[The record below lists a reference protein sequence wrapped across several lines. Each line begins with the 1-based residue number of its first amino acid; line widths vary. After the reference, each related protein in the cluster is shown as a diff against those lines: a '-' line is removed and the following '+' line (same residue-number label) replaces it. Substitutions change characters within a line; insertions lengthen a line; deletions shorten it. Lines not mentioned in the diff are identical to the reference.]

1 MKKKVCKI
9 LCLVSGGV
17 FLALALIV
25 ISAMRALANAP
36 TIGIIGGA
44 DGPTAMFLTSRLM
57 PYPLIA
63 AVALI
68 ICIITGAIW
77 FAESKKA

>member
-44 DGPTAMFLTSRLM
+44 DGPTAMFLTARLM

-68 ICIITGAIW
+68 ICIITGVIW
-77 FAESKKA
+77 FIESKKA